1 MGTPVEFPVRAA
13 SRTCPV
19 CSKPTEAAFKPFCSK
34 RCADVDLNR
43 WLTDRY
49 AVPVEEGRDRL
60 SDDDTDGDSGSLR
73 GR

>member
-13 SRTCPV
+13 SRTCPI
-19 CSKPTEAAFKPFCSK
+19 CSRPTAAAFKPFCSK

-49 AVPVEEGRDRL
+49 AVPVEEGSDRP
-60 SDDDTDGDSGSLR
+60 SADEGEHDEGSR
-73 GR
+73 RR

>member
-1 MGTPVEFPVRAA
+1 MATPAEFPVRAA
-13 SRTCPV
+13 SRSCPV

-49 AVPVEEGRDRL
+49 AVPDEEGRDRL

>member
-13 SRTCPV
+13 SRSCPI
-19 CSKPTEAAFKPFCSK
+19 CSRPTEAAFKPFCSK

-49 AVPVEEGRDRL
+49 AVPVEEGSDRPS
-60 SDDDTDGDSGSLR
+60 SDEGESDSGR
-73 GR
+73 RR